1 MMPWDSFS
9 GGVALWRV
17 VARTARSEELYMK
30 AFPVVLPSGH
40 RYWTVVD
47 DGFHVLPVADEWLR
61 FVRFGKSRSESTTKS
76 YAGGAALYLR
86 WCLATGRDWTA
97 APRDLGLFMVWL
109 KYTPSRP
116 VNGSTSVV
124 FGPGTKPVRGERR
137 INVILTAVRGLL
149 SHAVSVGAAPQAVLG
164 QIYELADTR
173 DLPLEAQGEDSG
185 LQYRLRARHRQQ
197 EPEADVDRASD
208 EEMVAM
214 FLACRSARDRL
225 IVLLHGRVGLRR
237 GQVAGLHRSDCHL
250 LPDSRALGC
259 DYKGAHVHVR
269 RRDNSNRAWSKS
281 KKEWTQPLDFL
292 VVQGFDQY
300 LDERHEILGVG
311 GSDFLLVN
319 LFREPLGAPMP
330 PDAFNELFER
340 LTKRAKLSRNVTP
353 HMGRRAFGSNVSDAG
368 GSPDEVQ
375 ALLGQKHPESVRPYL
390 IPDRVRLREAVE
402 RVPSPRGLNGTGE
415 R

>member
-1 MMPWDSFS
+1 M
-9 GGVALWRV
+9 R
-17 VARTARSEELYMK
+17 
-30 AFPVVLPSGH
+30 AFPVDLPSGQ

-47 DGFHVLPVADEWLR
+47 GDFRVVPIADQWLR
-61 FVRFGKSRSESTTKS
+61 FLRFGRSRAELTTKS
-76 YAGGAALYLR
+76 HAGGAAFYFR
-86 WCLATGRDWTA
+86 WCLATGRDWTTA
-97 APRDLGLFMVWL
+97 ARDLGLFIVWL
-109 KYTPSRP
+109 KYTPSQP
-116 VNGSTSVV
+116 ADSSKTVV
-124 FGPGTKPVRGERR
+124 FGPGAKPVRHERR

-149 SHAVSVGAAPQAVLG
+149 SYAVSVQAAPRWVLG
-164 QIYELADTR
+164 QIYELADSR

-185 LQYRLRARHRQQ
+185 LFYRLKAQHRLQ
-197 EPEADVDRASD
+197 EPEADVDRATD

-214 FLACRSARDRL
+214 FLECRSARDRL

-300 LDERHEILGVG
+300 YDERHKTLGAG

-330 PDAFNELFER
+330 PDALNELFER
-340 LTKRAKLSRNVTP
+340 LTKRAKLSRKVSP
-353 HMGRRAFGSNVSDAG
+353 HMGRRAFGSNVADAG

-375 ALLGQKHPESVRPYL
+375 ALLGQKHLESVRPYL
-390 IPDRVRLREAVE
+390 IPDKARLREAVE
-402 RVPSPRGLNGTGE
+402 RVPSPRELHRRGE
-415 R
+415 H